1 MCSILGLIDFEKN
14 CKNEAGKI
22 FELNKILSHRG
33 PDDTGYYN
41 DENISL
47 AFNRLSIIDLKNG
60 NQPII
65 FNDIIS
71 IFNGEI
77 YNYKEIKRQLENKNY
92 KFKNNSDSEIIP
104 AAFRCWGINFINKLN
119 GMFAI
124 SIYDRANKKIYLIR
138 DRVGVKPL
146 YYSRF
151 SNKILFASELKG
163 ITNYPDFLKKV
174 NYKALYSYL
183 AFRYPSDGKNIF
195 FKNIFRIEPGC
206 YLEIDLKT
214 YDFKEKM
221 YWEIPQIKEDQSMKE
236 QFCQEKLIHLLNE
249 SVEKHLISDV
259 PVGVLLSG
267 GLDSSLLSAIAS
279 EKVDKKIQTFSVS
292 FNEKKYDESKK
303 AKKVAD
309 YIGSQHLNVK
319 INRDNFYENLV
330 NIINVKDAP
339 ISIPHEYPLYFL
351 SKEIKKKV
359 KVVLSGE
366 GADEFFGGYSRV
378 QKSPFDYKKSN
389 LLGNLSNKKLF
400 KKLFSIDEN
409 FNFKNK
415 YFSDFFFHRYNW
427 FKFGEIEDVLNDD
440 IVKQINPE
448 EIKEPWLKIIKSNKD
463 NSLYNQTLNLFQK
476 NHLQC
481 LLDRLDIHTMA
492 HSVEARVPFL
502 DHNLIEFINTVP
514 FKFKI
519 KWKSRF
525 HKWKSIFSNSES
537 FSEKNDINKYLLRKV
552 GAKYLPP
559 DVAKEKKLGFPLPMN
574 DWMRDERVKE
584 ILLEQRTINRN
595 IFKKDKIEKLFLD
608 YNFKKDPYDFSGK
621 KIWMILNIELWMR
634 SNFD

>member
-14 CKNEAGKI
+14 CKNETGKI

-41 DENISL
+41 DESISL

-60 NQPII
+60 GQPII
-65 FNDIIS
+65 FNNIIS

-77 YNYKEIKRQLENKNY
+77 YNYREIKSELENKNY
-92 KFKNNSDSEIIP
+92 KFKSNSDSEIIP
-104 AAFRCWGINFINKLN
+104 AAFKCWGINFIYKLN

-124 SIYDRANKKIYLIR
+124 SIYDKTNGKIYLIR

-151 SNKILFASELKG
+151 ANKILFASELKG
-163 ITNYPDFLKKV
+163 ITNYPEFSKKV
-174 NYKALYSYL
+174 NYSALYSYL
-183 AFRYPSDGKNIF
+183 AFRYPTNGKSIF
-195 FKNIFRIEPGC
+195 FKNIFRVEPGC

-214 YDFKEKM
+214 KDFREKM
-221 YWEIPQIKEDQSMKE
+221 YWEIPKIQEDESMKE
-236 QFCQEKLIHLLNE
+236 QYCEEKLIHLLNQ
-249 SVEKHLISDV
+249 SVERHLISDV

-279 EKVDKKIQTFSVS
+279 KKVDKKIQTFSIS

-303 AKKVAD
+303 AKKVANF
-309 YIGSQHLNVK
+309 INSQHLDIK

-330 NIINVKDAP
+330 NIIRVKDTP

-378 QKSPFDYKKSN
+378 QKSPFDFKKGNFINSISN
-389 LLGNLSNKKLF
+389 TKLLN
-400 KKLFSIDEN
+400 KLFSIDEN
-409 FNFKNK
+409 FIFKNK

-427 FKFGEIEDVLNDD
+427 FKFGEIGEIMNED
-440 IVKQINPE
+440 IINQVNLE
-448 EIKEPWLKIIKSNKD
+448 EVKEPWLKIIESN
-463 NSLYNQTLNLFQK
+463 NNNLYNQTLNLFQK

-502 DHNLIEFINTVP
+502 DHNLIEFINAVP

-525 HKWKSIFSNSES
+525 HKWISIFSNSER
-537 FSEKNDINKYLLRKV
+537 FSEKNDVNKYLLRKV
-552 GAKYLPP
+552 GAKYLPK
-559 DVAKEKKLGFPLPMN
+559 DVAREKKLGFPLPMN
-574 DWMRDERVKE
+574 DWMRDKRVKE
-584 ILLEQRTINRN
+584 ILLDQKTISRN
-595 IFKKDKIEKLFLD
+595 IFKKGEIEKLFLD